1 MNRVVLC
8 ALLCLMTGLGPS
20 VASAADFPVRPVR
33 VVIPFPPGGTSD
45 ILTRIV
51 GDKLS
56 SALGQQIVID
66 NRPGAGGIIATN
78 IVAKADPDGYT
89 LYMAF
94 VSHAINPYV
103 YLKLPYD
110 TEKDFAP
117 IALFA
122 VSPNVVVVTPSLP
135 ANSIKELIALAKAK
149 PGQLN
154 YASSGIGTNSHLS
167 AEMINAMA
175 GIKLVHVPY
184 KGAPQAN
191 GDVASGAVQ
200 LHIPSMPVTMPFIK
214 AGRLKAIAVTSPKR
228 SPVLPDVPT
237 VAETLPGYESLAW
250 YGFLAPRGTPAAI
263 VARISGEV
271 QKALQ
276 QPDVIQSF
284 SVQGADPTYRNPA
297 AFGAYI
303 KEDLARWAKAVK
315 DAGLKPAAF

>member
-1 MNRVVLC
+1 MKPVMLG
-8 ALLCLMTGLGPS
+8 ALLCLILQLPGP
-20 VASAADFPVRPVR
+20 AGAADYPTRPVR

-45 ILTRIV
+45 ILTRIIA
-51 GDKLS
+51 DKLS
-56 SALGQQIVID
+56 TAFGQQMVID
-66 NRPGAGGIIATN
+66 NRSGAGGIIATN

-89 LYMAF
+89 LAMAF

-167 AEMINAMA
+167 AEMINSMA

-191 GDVASGAVQ
+191 ADVASGAVQ

-228 SPVLPDVPT
+228 SPVLPEVPT

-250 YGFLAPRGTPAAI
+250 YGLLAPRDTPAAI
-263 VARISGEV
+263 ISRISSEV

-276 QPDVIQSF
+276 EPDVISSF

-297 AFGAYI
+297 AFAAYI

-315 DAGLKPAAF
+315 EAGLKPAAF

>member
-8 ALLCLMTGLGPS
+8 ALQCLMTALGPS

-250 YGFLAPRGTPAAI
+250 YGFLAPRGTPEAI